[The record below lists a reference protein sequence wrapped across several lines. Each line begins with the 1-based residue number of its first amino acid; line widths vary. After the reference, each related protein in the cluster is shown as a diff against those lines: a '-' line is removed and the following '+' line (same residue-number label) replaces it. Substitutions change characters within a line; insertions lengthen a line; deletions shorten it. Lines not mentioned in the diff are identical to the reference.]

1 VVSEGQTQVS
11 IARTR
16 AGIDVP
22 ERGGDP
28 ERDRE
33 VPDSLPVS
41 VPVPSTAG
49 SGIDPATVRAALSNV
64 MDPELPMVSIV
75 DLGMIGAV
83 DVADPGPGDGSTAAI
98 RVELLPTYIGCP
110 ALDIIRAAITDRL
123 AALGLPVVVET
134 TFNPPWTTE
143 RVTFAGRAALN
154 AAGIAE
160 PSAPADV
167 RCPFC
172 RSTRIVMDSAFGP
185 TQCRSLYYCRD
196 CRQPFEAM
204 KLV

>member
-1 VVSEGQTQVS
+1 VVSESRTQVS

-16 AGIDVP
+16 AYAALEPAVVP
-22 ERGGDP
+22 GPP
-28 ERDRE
+28 EMAS
-33 VPDSLPVS
+33 VPA
-41 VPVPSTAG
+41 PVPSAPR
-49 SGIDPATVRAALSNV
+49 SGLDEPTVRAALADV

-83 DVADPGPGDGSTAAI
+83 DVADPVDGSTGAI

-110 ALDIIRAAITDRL
+110 ALDIIRAAIADRL
-123 AALGLPVVVET
+123 AALGPPVVVET
-134 TFNPPWTTE
+134 TFNPPWTTD
-143 RVTFAGRAALN
+143 RVTAAGRAALN

-172 RSTRIVMDSAFGP
+172 RSARIVMDSAFGP

-196 CRQPFEAM
+196 CHQPFEAM

>member
-1 VVSEGQTQVS
+1 VVSESQTQVS
-11 IARTR
+11 IAWTR
-16 AGIDVP
+16 AGIGVP
-22 ERGGDP
+22 KFGVGGAEP
-28 ERDRE
+28 GRDE
-33 VPDSLPVS
+33 PADAPLL
-41 VPVPSTAG
+41 STA
-49 SGIDPATVRAALSNV
+49 SGIDAVTVRAALVDV

-83 DVADPGPGDGSTAAI
+83 EVADSGPGDGSSASI

-110 ALDIIRAAITDRL
+110 ALDIIRAAIADRL
-123 AALGLPVVVET
+123 ARFCLPVAVET
-134 TFNPPWTTE
+134 TFNPPWTTD
-143 RVTFAGRAALN
+143 RVTAAGRAALN

-172 RSTRIVMDSAFGP
+172 RSVRIVMDSAFGP

>member
-1 VVSEGQTQVS
+1 VVSEGQIHVE

-16 AGIDVP
+16 AGMGSAAPTRPIDA
-22 ERGGDP
+22 
-28 ERDRE
+28 
-33 VPDSLPVS
+33 S
-41 VPVPSTAG
+41 
-49 SGIDPATVRAALSNV
+49 TVRAALTEV

-83 DVADPGPGDGSTAAI
+83 EVGETIHVD
-98 RVELLPTYIGCP
+98 LLPTFIGCP
-110 ALDIIRAAITDRL
+110 VTEMIRQAVGARLEAFDR
-123 AALGLPVVVET
+123 PVFVET
-134 TFNPPWTTE
+134 GYRIPWTTD
-143 RVTFAGRAALN
+143 RITPTGRRALA

-160 PSAPADV
+160 PAEPADI

-172 RSTRIVMDSAFGP
+172 RSARVVMDSAFGP
-185 TQCRSLYYCRD
+185 TQCRALYYCRD

>member
-1 VVSEGQTQVS
+1 M
-11 IARTR
+11 
-16 AGIDVP
+16 
-22 ERGGDP
+22 
-28 ERDRE
+28 
-33 VPDSLPVS
+33 
-41 VPVPSTAG
+41 
-49 SGIDPATVRAALSNV
+49 RAALADV

-75 DLGMIGAV
+75 DLGMIGGV
-83 DVADPGPGDGSTAAI
+83 DVGSGPGTATGAI
-98 RVELLPTYIGCP
+98 RVELLPTFIGCP

-123 AALGLPVVVET
+123 AAFGLPVVVET
-134 TFNPPWTTE
+134 TFNPPWTTD
-143 RVTFAGRAALN
+143 RVTAGRARRPQR
-154 AAGIAE
+154 GRDRR

-172 RSTRIVMDSAFGP
+172 QSVRIVMDSAFGP